1 MKISLMLLAVALLA
15 ACGAHALDVPSAAD
29 QIASAVLAAPEDRR
43 ARAGVQGYNAQG
55 ERVTLREGDND
66 LICRADNPKRERF
79 SVRCRHRDVEA
90 YFARNRELR
99 AQGLR
104 GKERQAAPPE
114 GNRRGQAVVGSATNR
129 IPARRQ
135 WFRCRFRRSDRL
147 PPRLFDLRA
156 LRHARDDRV
165 VDQFFVGCTLADVL
179 REAAGAHY
187 DQPEPAEE
195 ETVGAGPR
203 SFSASRLQT
212 PSSSVQR

>member
-104 GKERQAAPPE
+104 GKERQAALQKEIDE
-114 GNRRGQAVVGSATNR
+114 GKLSWGQPRIEYRLVGSGFDAASGEVTDSHRDYLIFVPYATPETIGLSTNFSWDA
-129 IPARRQ
+129 P
-135 WFRCRFRRSDRL
+135 WLMYSGK
-147 PPRLFDLRA
+147 P
-156 LRHARDDRV
+156 
-165 VDQFFVGCTLADVL
+165 LA
-179 REAAGAHY
+179 HIMIN
-187 DQPEPAEE
+187 Q
-195 ETVGAGPR
+195 
-203 SFSASRLQT
+203 S
-212 PSSSVQR
+212 QRKKKQ